1 MLDTDKPFELINFN
15 ADQTAWSSLWVTEN
29 TPENTSKSKD
39 EFVCFQ
45 SLNAIQ
51 LQWSI
56 ENKAEEE
63 TEYSSVAFSLR
74 N

>member
-1 MLDTDKPFELINFN
+1 MLDTDMLFELINFN
-15 ADQTAWSSLWVTEN
+15 ADQTAWSPLWVTEN
-29 TPENTSKSKD
+29 TPETTSKSKG